1 MGEKNKVVSGSMKG
15 QIGSVVVGLVFV
27 LVAGIVLLLLNTFVT
42 NSSPNFS
49 GILKT
54 IWDNIPVLAGVGVLI
69 SVVSIFI
76 GMRLM
81 K

>member
-1 MGEKNKVVSGSMKG
+1 MFGLEKHHKG
-15 QIGSVVVGLVFV
+15 QIGQVVIGLVFV
-27 LVAGIVLLLLNTFVT
+27 LVAGIVLLLLNSFVT
-42 NSSPNFS
+42 GSTGNFS

-54 IWDNIPVLAGVGVLI
+54 IWDNIPILAGVGVLI